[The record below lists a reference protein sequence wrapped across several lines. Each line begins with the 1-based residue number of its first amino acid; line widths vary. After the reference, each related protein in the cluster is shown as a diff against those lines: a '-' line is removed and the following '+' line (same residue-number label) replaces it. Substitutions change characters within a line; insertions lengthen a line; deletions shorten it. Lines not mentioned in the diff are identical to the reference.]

1 MAGRASAGLKE
12 ATRETFDCMKTRQ
25 LNPNSRKF
33 VSIRGSKWLLLGVG
47 LVIVFVVNFPV
58 LTVVLNSFRTTENIL
73 SSQNI
78 LPTEPTLANYFY
90 INSRTHFWTF
100 LLNSGVVALGSTG
113 LGILLAALAGFALSR
128 FRGVVLG
135 SYNQGLLMVQMFP
148 LILAIIPLFIFFRHL
163 DLVNN
168 YIPVILVYTVTQ
180 LPFSTWML
188 RSYFD
193 SVPREL
199 DEAAKVD
206 GCSAFRA
213 FIQIIL
219 PLAAPGIAAVAIFS
233 FLFSYNEF
241 FISSI
246 FLRDES
252 RMTVPVGIQS
262 FMQQYGTDWGSLMAS
277 ATLAM
282 VPTLIL
288 FLFVQ
293 KYLIAGATAGAVKG

>member
-1 MAGRASAGLKE
+1 
-12 ATRETFDCMKTRQ
+12 
-25 LNPNSRKF
+25 
-33 VSIRGSKWLLLGVG
+33 VLGVG

-58 LTVVLNSFRTTENIL
+58 LTVALNSFRTTENIL

-78 LPTEPTLANYFY
+78 LPTEPTLANYIY

-100 LLNSGVVALGSTG
+100 LLNSGVVAFGSTG
-113 LGILLAALAGFALSR
+113 LGIVLAALAGFALSR

-135 SYNQGLLMVQMFP
+135 SYNQALLIVQMFP
-148 LILAIIPLFIFFRHL
+148 LILAIIPLFIFFRQL

-188 RSYFD
+188 H
-193 SVPREL
+193 
-199 DEAAKVD
+199 EAAKVD

-246 FLRDES
+246 FLRDEN

>member
-1 MAGRASAGLKE
+1 MRFE
-12 ATRETFDCMKTRQ
+12 
-25 LNPNSRKF
+25 RKW
-33 VSIRGSKWLLLGVG
+33 VLLGLG
-47 LVIVFVVNFPV
+47 LLIVLVVDFPV
-58 LTVVLNSFRTTENIL
+58 LTVALNSFRTTENIL

-78 LPTEPTLANYFY
+78 LPTSPTLANYLY
-90 INSRTHFWTF
+90 INTRTHFWTF
-100 LLNSGVVALGSTG
+100 LLNSGIVALGSTG
-113 LGILLAALAGFALSR
+113 VGIMLAALAGFAMSR
-128 FRGVVLG
+128 FRSLIVG
-135 SYNQGLLMVQMFP
+135 SYNQALLVVQMFP
-148 LILAIIPLFIFFRHL
+148 LILAIIPLFIFFRQL
-163 DLVNN
+163 GLVNN
-168 YIPVILVYTVTQ
+168 FIPVILVYTVTQ

-206 GCSAFRA
+206 GCSPFRC
-213 FIQIIL
+213 FLQIIL

-241 FISSI
+241 FISSV
-246 FLRDES
+246 FLRDEGL
-252 RMTVPVGIQS
+252 MTMPVGIQS
-262 FMQQYGTDWGSLMAS
+262 FMQQYSTDWGSLMAS

-288 FLFVQ
+288 FLFIQ

>member
-1 MAGRASAGLKE
+1 
-12 ATRETFDCMKTRQ
+12 MKLDR
-25 LNPNSRKF
+25 R
-33 VSIRGSKWLLLGVG
+33 WLLLLVG
-47 LVIVFVVNFPV
+47 LIIVFLVDFPI
-58 LTVVLNSFRTTENIL
+58 LTVALNSFRTTENIL

-90 INSRTHFWTF
+90 INTRTHFWAF
-100 LLNSGVVALGSTG
+100 LLNSGIVASASTALG
-113 LGILLAALAGFALSR
+113 IVLAALAGFAISR
-128 FRGVVLG
+128 FQARMLG
-135 SYNQGLLMVQMFP
+135 LYNQALLVVQMFP
-148 LILAIIPLFIFFRHL
+148 LILAIIPLFILFRRL
-163 DLVNN
+163 SLVNN
-168 YIPVILVYTVTQ
+168 FIPVILVYTVTQ

-193 SVPREL
+193 SIPKEL

-206 GCSAFRA
+206 GCSPLRGFL
-213 FIQIIL
+213 QIVL

-241 FISSI
+241 FISSV

-252 RMTVPVGIQS
+252 LMTMPVGIQS
-262 FMQQYGTDWGSLMAS
+262 FMQQYSADWGSLMAS

-288 FLFVQ
+288 FLFIQ
-293 KYLIAGATAGAVKG
+293 KYMISGATAGAVKG

>member
-1 MAGRASAGLKE
+1 MS
-12 ATRETFDCMKTRQ
+12 TMQ
-25 LNPNSRKF
+25 PNLSSRKF
-33 VSIRGSKWLLLGVG
+33 ASIRGSKWLLLGLG

-58 LTVVLNSFRTTENIL
+58 LTVAVNSFRTTESIL
-73 SSQNI
+73 SSRSI
-78 LPTEPTLANYFY
+78 LPTEATLTNYFY
-90 INSRTHFWTF
+90 ITSRTHFLTF
-100 LLNSGVVALGSTG
+100 LLNSGIVALGSTL
-113 LGILLAALAGFALSR
+113 LGILLASLAGFALSR
-128 FRGVVLG
+128 FRGVILG
-135 SYNQGLLMVQMFP
+135 SYNQALLIVQMFP
-148 LILAIIPLFIFFRHL
+148 LILAIIPLFIFFRQL
-163 DLVNN
+163 GLVNN
-168 YIPVILVYTVTQ
+168 YLPVILVYTVTQ

-193 SVPREL
+193 SVPKEL

-206 GCSAFRA
+206 GCSPLRGFV
-213 FIQIIL
+213 QIIL

-246 FLRDES
+246 FLRDED

-262 FMQQYGTDWGSLMAS
+262 FMQEYSTDWGSLMAS

-288 FLFVQ
+288 FLFIQ

>member
-1 MAGRASAGLKE
+1 
-12 ATRETFDCMKTRQ
+12 MKAQ
-25 LNPNSRKF
+25 QPDLHSRKF
-33 VSIRGSKWLLLGVG
+33 MSIRSPSFASIRGSKWLLLGIG

-58 LTVVLNSFRTTENIL
+58 LTVALNSFRTTENIL

-78 LPTEPTLANYFY
+78 LPTEPTLANYIY
-90 INSRTHFWTF
+90 INSRTQFWTF

-113 LGILLAALAGFALSR
+113 LGIVLAALAGFALSR

-135 SYNQGLLMVQMFP
+135 SYNQALLIVQMFP
-148 LILAIIPLFIFFRHL
+148 LILAIIPLFIFFRQL

-213 FIQIIL
+213 FVQIIL

-246 FLRDES
+246 FLRDEN